1 MRYTN
6 RCLIVVLVLSSLV
19 LPLAPV
25 SAKNFSD
32 WLDEAN
38 AVLDRVNATL
48 DTTFG
53 TGVKQDYVPTTT
65 AQTPN
70 VDSLF
75 GGIETSME
83 KTMGKNVHDS
93 FRSKPGFS
101 NNKAEL
107 ERVGRI
113 ARRLVPQCERK
124 DINYTFAILKTDE
137 VNAFAAP
144 GGYIYVTQGLL
155 NAVGSDDELACVIA
169 HELGHVNK
177 KHTIRQAEKAGLM
190 TALIALMGLKDET
203 KKYQT
208 AAAIAAFF
216 ANQKFSRDD
225 EFEADRMAVKYS
237 YKAGYNPNAMV
248 RFLERINRDNKL
260 SKFTKYFSTHPP
272 TNDRIKKVQEE
283 IKKVSGHDYVPVST
297 SGSGGSS
304 GSTKSGSGSTYG
316 TTTTTTTT
324 PGTKPTSQELQAAYE
339 VYLYKKQVYE
349 YKVAQQAPYDEVMK
363 AFNEY
368 QAAKKHYI
376 DLKAAAGQ

>member
-1 MRYTN
+1 MRN
-6 RCLIVVLVLSSLV
+6 LQRCLLVFLLLGSLL
-19 LPLAPV
+19 LPVAPA
-25 SAKNFSD
+25 SAGFSE

-38 AVLDRVNATL
+38 ATLDRVNSSLGTV
-48 DTTFG
+48 FG
-53 TGVKQDYVPTTT
+53 TGVNPNAEPQPTV
-65 AQTPN
+65 QTPKT
-70 VDSLF
+70 DALF
-75 GGIETSME
+75 GGIETNME
-83 KTMGKNVHDS
+83 KSMGKNAHDA
-93 FRSKPGFS
+93 FRKDPGFS
-101 NNKAEL
+101 TNKAQL

-124 DINYTFAILKTDE
+124 DISYTFAVLKTKE
-137 VNAFAAP
+137 VNAFAAA

-155 NAVGSDDELACVIA
+155 DAVGSDDELACVIA

-190 TALIALMGLKDET
+190 TALVALMGLKDET

-216 ANQKFSRDD
+216 ANQKFSRND
-225 EFEADRMAVKYS
+225 EFEADRMSVQYA

-248 RFLERINRDNKL
+248 RFFERINRDNNL

-283 IKKVSGHDYVPVST
+283 IKKVSGHDYVPVSS
-297 SGSGGSS
+297 SGSGASSSS
-304 GSTKSGSGSTYG
+304 GSSSNSSYGTSSNTGSTS
-316 TTTTTTTT
+316 TT
-324 PGTKPTSQELQAAYE
+324 GKPTSDQLKAAYE

-349 YKVAQQAPYDEVMK
+349 YKVSQQAPYDEVMK

-368 QAAKKHYI
+368 QAAKKRYLE
-376 DLKAAAGQ
+376 LKAAAGN

>member
-1 MRYTN
+1 MKFMR
-6 RCLIVVLVLSSLV
+6 RRLVLLLMLASLC
-19 LPLAPV
+19 LSLTPA
-25 SAKNFSD
+25 SAKSFSD

-38 AVLDRVNATL
+38 AVLDRVNASL
-48 DTTFG
+48 DAAFG

-65 AQTPN
+65 VQTPH

-75 GGIETSME
+75 GGLETSIE
-83 KTMGKNVHDS
+83 KTMGKNVHDA
-93 FRSKPGFS
+93 FRAKPGFS

-124 DINYTFAILKTDE
+124 DIDYTFAILKSE
-137 VNAFAAP
+137 EINAFAAP

-155 NAVGSDDELACVIA
+155 NAVSSDDELACVIA

-190 TALIALMGLKDET
+190 SALIALMGLKDET

-216 ANQKFSRDD
+216 VNQKFSRDD
-225 EFEADRMAVKYS
+225 EFEADRMAVRYA
-237 YKAGYNPNAMV
+237 YKAGYNPNAMI
-248 RFLERINRDNKL
+248 RFFDRINKDTKL
-260 SKFTKYFSTHPP
+260 SKFTKYFSTHPS
-272 TNDRIKKVQEE
+272 TNDRIKRVQEE
-283 IKKVSGHDYVPVST
+283 IKKVSGRDAVAVAT
-297 SGSGGSS
+297 AGSGASAGTSS
-304 GSTKSGSGSTYG
+304 GSNSPYGS
-316 TTTTTTTT
+316 TTTTTSSTR
-324 PGTKPTSQELQAAYE
+324 PTAQQLQAAYE

-349 YKVAQQAPYDEVMK
+349 YAVAQQAPYDEVMK

-368 QAAKKHYI
+368 QAAKKRYL
-376 DLKAAAGQ
+376 DLKAAASR